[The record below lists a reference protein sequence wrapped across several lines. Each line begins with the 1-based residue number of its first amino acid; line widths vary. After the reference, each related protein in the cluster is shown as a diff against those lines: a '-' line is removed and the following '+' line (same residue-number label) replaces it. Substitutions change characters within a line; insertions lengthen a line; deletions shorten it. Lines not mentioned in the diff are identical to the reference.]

1 MVSVVSMHVIINS
14 NAHTPRLMN
23 SQWARMNSDMLLLSA
38 VVVGDTIRVIEV
50 EQLKVFGK

>member
-1 MVSVVSMHVIINS
+1 MVSVVSMHVIIDS

-23 SQWARMNSDMLLLSA
+23 SQWARMDSDMLLLSA